1 MADYRDLLF
10 SRAFR
15 VVPGPQYNEISQ
27 PLRESRN
34 LFFYEVILHPDTPW
48 ESLRDRVYP
57 ALARYLKYK
66 SIAPD
71 SAEGVVV
78 SLFFREQFY
87 LIEGREFLSA
97 YREIEG
103 LGPDDFRLRVLSWLA
118 ETEGEGKN
126 QEGTKGEDP
135 FRRDLPA
142 ARK

>member
-1 MADYRDLLF
+1 MK
-10 SRAFR
+10 FR
-15 VVPGPQYNEISQ
+15 NSSGMSQ
-27 PLRESRN
+27 NIL
-34 LFFYEVILHPDTPW
+34 FYEVILQPDTPW

-57 ALARYLKYK
+57 ALTRYLKYK

-78 SLFFREQFY
+78 ALFFREEFY
-87 LIEGREFLSA
+87 LIEGREFLAA

-103 LGPDDFRLRVLSWLA
+103 LGPNDFRLRVLSWLA
-118 ETEGEGKN
+118 ESEGEGKN
-126 QEGTKGEDP
+126 QEGTKGKDP

>member
-15 VVPGPQYNEISQ
+15 VVSGPRYNEVSQ
-27 PLRESRN
+27 QLRESRN
-34 LFFYEVILHPDTPW
+34 FFFYEVILHPDTPW
-48 ESLRDRVYP
+48 EFLRDRVYP

-78 SLFFREQFY
+78 ALFFREKFY
-87 LIEGREFLSA
+87 LIEGGGFLAA
-97 YREIEG
+97 YREIEE
-103 LGPDDFRLRVLSWLA
+103 LGPDDFRLRILSWLG
-118 ETEGEGKN
+118 ETEGDGKN
-126 QEGTKGEDP
+126 QEGTKGENP